1 MSSARPKSQQAS
13 RGNDLKK
20 LKAEYGTQLSTLREL
35 FSDWSDEDLLY
46 ALQDADGDLELAALR
61 ISEGKSKDP
70 PGHRGS
76 ATVYKGLLTCTYL

>member
-1 MSSARPKSQQAS
+1 MSSTSRPKSQQAS

-61 ISEGKSKDP
+61 ISEGKSKGARSSWINYIVQGFTD
-70 PGHRGS
+70 
-76 ATVYKGLLTCTYL
+76 

>member
-1 MSSARPKSQQAS
+1 MTSTARPKSQQAS

-61 ISEGKSKDP
+61 ISEG
-70 PGHRGS
+70 GS
-76 ATVYKGLLTCTYL
+76 LRQSDLRSVGFFTVSLIRMDL